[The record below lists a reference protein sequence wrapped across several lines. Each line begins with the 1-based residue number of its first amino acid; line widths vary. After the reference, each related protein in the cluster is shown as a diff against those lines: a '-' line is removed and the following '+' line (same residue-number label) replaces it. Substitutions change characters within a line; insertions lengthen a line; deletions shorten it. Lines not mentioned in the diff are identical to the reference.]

1 MTTSSSMTRRLRAV
15 LGVPLLAVS
24 VLACGGTAATNAP
37 VATAVPTAAATPVPS
52 AVATPAPA
60 ATPGASIATTGRIEF
75 ADKGFAV
82 TLPDGWTRIDLQ
94 SSDLDA
100 MLGAAGAANPEL
112 AQAYSAQIKA
122 MLASGLVLFAFG
134 PNPLKGTNVNV
145 LVVPSFGVSMDLLEQ
160 ASVAQLKSVADGEIS
175 AGRVTLPAGQA
186 LHLQYAVKAGNLPTS
201 PMVEQYVLV
210 TDSSQYILSVTNAAK
225 GEAAAIA
232 QSIELLD

>member
-15 LGVPLLAVS
+15 LGVPLLALS
-24 VLACGGTAATNAP
+24 VLACGGTTATGAP
-37 VATAVPTAAATPVPS
+37 AATAVPTAAATPVPS
-52 AVATPAPA
+52 ADATPAPA
-60 ATPGASIATTGRIEF
+60 TTPGASIATTGRIEF

-82 TLPDGWTRIDLQ
+82 TLPEGWTRIDLQ
-94 SSDLDA
+94 SSDLDT
-100 MLGAAGAANPEL
+100 MLEAAGAANPEL

-134 PNPLKGTNVNV
+134 PNPLDGTNVNV

-160 ASVAQLKSVADGEIS
+160 ASVAQLKSVADGDIS
-175 AGRVTLPAGQA
+175 SGRVTLPAGEA
-186 LHLQYAVKAGNLPTS
+186 LHLQYAVKSGNLPTS
-201 PMVEQYVLV
+201 PSVEQYVLV

>member
-24 VLACGGTAATNAP
+24 ALACGGTTATGAP
-37 VATAVPTAAATPVPS
+37 VATPVPTAAATPVPS
-52 AVATPAPA
+52 AAATPSPA

-112 AQAYSAQIKA
+112 AQTYSAQIKA

-134 PNPLKGTNVNV
+134 PNPAKGTNVNM

-160 ASVAQLKSVADGEIS
+160 ASVTQLKSVADGEIS
-175 AGRVTLPAGQA
+175 SGRVTLPAGEA
-186 LHLQYAVKAGNLPTS
+186 LHLQYAVKSGNLPTS
-201 PMVEQYVLV
+201 PVVEQYVLV
-210 TDSSQYILSVTNAAK
+210 TDSSQYILSVTNAAQ

>member
-1 MTTSSSMTRRLRAV
+1 MTTSSSMTRRLCAV
-15 LGVPLLAVS
+15 LGVPLLAVA
-24 VLACGGTAATNAP
+24 LLGCGGTTATGAL
-37 VATAVPTAAATPVPS
+37 VATPVPTAAATPMPS
-52 AVATPAPA
+52 VAATQAPA
-60 ATPGASIATTGRIEF
+60 ETPGASIATTGRIEF

-134 PNPLKGTNVNV
+134 
-145 LVVPSFGVSMDLLEQ
+145 VSMDLLEQ
-160 ASVAQLKSVADGEIS
+160 ASVTQLKSVADGEIS
-175 AGRVTLPAGQA
+175 SGRVTLPAGEA
-186 LHLQYAVKAGNLPTS
+186 LHLQYAVKSGNLPTS
-201 PMVEQYVLV
+201 PVVEQYVLV
-210 TDSSQYILSVTNAAK
+210 TDSSQYILSVTNGAK

>member
-1 MTTSSSMTRRLRAV
+1 MTTSSSATRRLRAV

-24 VLACGGTAATNAP
+24 VLACGGTTATNAP
-37 VATAVPTAAATPVPS
+37 VATAVPTVTATPVPS
-52 AVATPAPA
+52 AATPAPA

-160 ASVAQLKSVADGEIS
+160 ASVAQLNSVADGEIS
-175 AGRVTLPAGQA
+175 SGRVTLPAGEA
-186 LHLQYAVKAGNLPTS
+186 LHLQYAVKSGNLPTS
-201 PMVEQYVLV
+201 PVVEQYVLV